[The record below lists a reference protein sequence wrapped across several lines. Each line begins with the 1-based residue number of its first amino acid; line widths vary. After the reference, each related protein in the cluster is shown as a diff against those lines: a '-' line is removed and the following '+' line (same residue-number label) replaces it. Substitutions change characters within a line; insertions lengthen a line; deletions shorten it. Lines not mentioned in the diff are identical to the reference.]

1 MIFTFP
7 ISYPIALFLD
17 CVIGHHGSGMYYRR
31 SGEAGTI
38 VIETFS
44 CLLLELREL
53 VKLHGRLNDDNEDP
67 LTIDE
72 IRVVKVT
79 TMGI

>member
-1 MIFTFP
+1 
-7 ISYPIALFLD
+7 
-17 CVIGHHGSGMYYRR
+17 MY
-31 SGEAGTI
+31 EI
-38 VIETFS
+38 FS

-53 VKLHGRLNDDNEDP
+53 VKLHGRLHDDNEDP

-79 TMGI
+79 TNLL